1 MPLTQLASHLREHEP
16 TLADLDEATVE
27 TLAARAGLTVART
40 SIFAADIVAPEVAS
54 AIRANAESMASGKE
68 SQPQQPSRPIAQPR
82 PRARR
87 KQHRQNEQNGQD
99 EQGSELA
106 QLNFFSPE
114 RADDEGTHE
123 D

>member
-1 MPLTQLASHLREHEP
+1 MLAE
-16 TLADLDEATVE
+16 LDEATVE
-27 TLAARAGLTVART
+27 TLAVRAGLAVART

-54 AIRANAESMASGKE
+54 MIRANAESMASDEE
-68 SQPQQPSRPIAQPR
+68 SQPQQPSRPNAQPR

-87 KQHRQNEQNGQD
+87 KQHRQNGQD
-99 EQGSELA
+99 APGRGLA
-106 QLNFFSPE
+106 QLDFFSPE

>member
-1 MPLTQLASHLREHEP
+1 MPLTQLASHLRKHEP
-16 TLADLDEATVE
+16 TLAELDEATVE
-27 TLAARAGLTVART
+27 SLAARAGLVVVRT

-54 AIRANAESMASGKE
+54 ATRANAESMASDNE

-87 KQHRQNEQNGQD
+87 KQHRQNGQD
-99 EQGSELA
+99 AQGSELA